1 MQPGR
6 PEPGYNTVFP
16 RLVPVLAS
24 PAQEDLP
31 QRWGALPYTSV
42 REPRMS
48 PSLNRVGH
56 WVWFP
61 FGVVL
66 RFTARS
72 GKRIAVTVVGF
83 VLLLA
88 GIVMIV
94 TPGPGILLIIAGLAV
109 LATEYVW
116 AERLLNLAKHK
127 AAQAKDTITRRG
139 RTGPDENAG
148 GSGTDELAPGQS
160 SSDLAQ

>member
-1 MQPGR
+1 
-6 PEPGYNTVFP
+6 
-16 RLVPVLAS
+16 
-24 PAQEDLP
+24 
-31 QRWGALPYTSV
+31 
-42 REPRMS
+42 MS
-48 PSLNRVGH
+48 PSLNRVGL

-66 RFTARS
+66 RFIARS

-116 AERLLNLAKHK
+116 AERLLNLAKQK
-127 AAQAKDTITRRG
+127 AARARDAITRRG
-139 RTGPDENAG
+139 RTGPDESDG
-148 GSGTDELAPGQS
+148 GSGAMQDEPPFL
-160 SSDLAQ
+160 

>member
-1 MQPGR
+1 
-6 PEPGYNTVFP
+6 
-16 RLVPVLAS
+16 
-24 PAQEDLP
+24 
-31 QRWGALPYTSV
+31 
-42 REPRMS
+42 MS
-48 PSLNRVGH
+48 HALNRVAR

-66 RFTARS
+66 RFIVQS
-72 GKRIAVTVVGF
+72 SKRIAVTIIGF

-116 AERLLNLAKHK
+116 AERLLNLAKQK
-127 AAQAKDTITRRG
+127 AAQAKDAITRKNRS
-139 RTGPDENAG
+139 RPDENEA
-148 GSGTDELAPGQS
+148 GSGG
-160 SSDLAQ
+160 